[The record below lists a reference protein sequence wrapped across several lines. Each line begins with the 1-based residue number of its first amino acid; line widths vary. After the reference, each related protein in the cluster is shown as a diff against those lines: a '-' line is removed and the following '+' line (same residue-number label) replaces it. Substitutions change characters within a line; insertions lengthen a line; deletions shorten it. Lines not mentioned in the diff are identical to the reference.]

1 MDPQVLEAARAA
13 FPSTAGTVMLGAVVH
28 DGQCTPEPIV
38 RVPLSMVNRHG
49 LIAGA
54 TGTGK
59 TKTLQLLAEQLS
71 AAGVPVLVSDVKGDL
86 SGIAAPGEAS
96 DRVSQ
101 RAAETGFAWH
111 PAGFPVEYL
120 SLSGKLGAQL
130 RATVSSFGPL
140 LLARVLGLN
149 ETQTSVLTLVFK
161 YCDDKGLLLLDFG
174 DLRAVLRYLSDEGA
188 DELKEYGGMSKA
200 TVGVLLREMVELES
214 QGAEDFFGEPE
225 FELDDLMRA
234 NPDGR
239 GLVSILELR
248 DVQDRPAMF
257 STFMLWMLA
266 RLYGQLPEVG
276 DVDKPKLVFFFD
288 EAHLLFDNAGKT
300 LLQQIE
306 QTVRLIRS
314 KGVGVFFVTQ
324 NPRDVPNDVLGQLG
338 HRIQHA
344 LRAFTEDDEKALRA
358 AARTF
363 PKTKLYDIEETL
375 TTLGIGEALVST
387 LAPNGVPTQ
396 PFVTRM
402 IPPASRMGPL
412 TEDELARHLAASEQ
426 VKEYAQD
433 IDRHSAREMLEQR
446 FAGDGAQAD
455 ASAQAAPAPP
465 MPSYA
470 QGYGQAPQGQ
480 PQPQQGYPPPQGYP
494 QTPPPGYTQAP
505 PPIPGGYTQAPPP
518 IPGGYGRQG
527 GYAPPPPP
535 PPPPTQK
542 RGRAPKEEPGMLE
555 TVLKSS
561 VTRSVATTITRGL
574 MGALL
579 GGSSRSR
586 RRRGGLW

>member
-1 MDPQVLEAARAA
+1 MDPKVLDAARAA
-13 FPSTAGTVMLGAVVH
+13 FPPAPAIATLGAVVY
-28 DGQCTPEPIV
+28 DGQCAPEPLV
-38 RVPLSMVNRHG
+38 HLPLSMVNRHG

-86 SGIAAPGEAS
+86 SGIAVAGEPS

-111 PAGFPVEYL
+111 GAGFPVEYL

-161 YCDDKGLLLLDFG
+161 YCDDKGLLLLDFS

-188 DELKEYGGMSKA
+188 EELKEYGGMSKQ

-225 FELDDLMRA
+225 FDLNDLMRTT
-234 NPDGR
+234 PDGR

-276 DVDKPKLVFFFD
+276 DVDKPRLVFFFD
-288 EAHLLFDNAGKT
+288 EAHLLFDNASKT

-324 NPRDVPNDVLGQLG
+324 NPKDVPNDVLGQLG
-338 HRIQHA
+338 HRVQHA

-375 TTLGIGEALVST
+375 TTMGIGEALVST
-387 LAPNGVPTQ
+387 LSPNGVPTQ

-412 TEDELARHLAASEQ
+412 TDAEMHERLAASQQ
-426 VKEYAQD
+426 VAEYAQD
-433 IDRHSAREMLEQR
+433 IDRHSAREMLEQP
-446 FAGDGAQAD
+446 FAGDAA
-455 ASAQAAPAPP
+455 ASQPSAPPPPP

-470 QGYGQAPQGQ
+470 Q
-480 PQPQQGYPPPQGYP
+480 PQPGYP
-494 QTPPPGYTQAP
+494 QTQPGTPQPPPSGYTQAPPPVPGGYTQAP
-505 PPIPGGYTQAPPP
+505 PPIPGGYTQPPP
-518 IPGGYGRQG
+518 WQG

-535 PPPPTQK
+535 PQPK

-579 GGSSRSR
+579 GGTGGR